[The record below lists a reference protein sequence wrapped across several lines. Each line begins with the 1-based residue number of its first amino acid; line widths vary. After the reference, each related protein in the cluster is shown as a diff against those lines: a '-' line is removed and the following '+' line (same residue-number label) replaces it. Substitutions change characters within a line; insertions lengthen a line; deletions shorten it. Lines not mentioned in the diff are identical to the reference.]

1 MLTQKFP
8 AKLRTLFFVKDKLMF
23 LQEKMQCQ
31 GRKNSC
37 SVTHHGKYCRIR
49 SERLG
54 LLKILVNSDYCPKGN
69 RKYRHYESVTVG
81 ADGTDIL
88 MIYVPDMWEQ
98 MPVISCCIGSICHRP
113 GFYAEILNIFG
124 TVRFLGRD
132 SEYFWDSAVFMPRFK
147 YFWDSAVFMRRFGRF
162 LGQCGFKF
170 LTRRFRIFLGQCGGG
185 WTFK

>member
-1 MLTQKFP
+1 
-8 AKLRTLFFVKDKLMF
+8 
-23 LQEKMQCQ
+23 MQCQ

-54 LLKILVNSDYCPKGN
+54 VLKILVNSEYCLKGN

-98 MPVISCCIGSICHRP
+98 IPVISCCIGSICHRP

-132 SEYFWDSAVFMPRFK
+132 SEYFWDSAVFRQ
-147 YFWDSAVFMRRFGRF
+147 RFGILLGQCCVYAEIQILLGQCCF
-162 LGQCGFKF
+162 YAEIQILLGQCGFYAEIRKIF
-170 LTRRFRIFLGQCGGG
+170 GTVRF
-185 WTFK
+185 